1 MKAFKKVCSIVLSS
15 LMICQNGVFAT
26 TNNSIKF
33 ENKKT
38 YFKTAAKYTAGGV
51 LGLTG
56 IGLIA
61 FGLNEVIK
69 DNNLKNILGGH
80 NTSNWKDRYN
90 DIPDKNRELSYED
103 YCKFYVSRASDG
115 MYLHN
120 CILDESNT
128 NTRKLDK
135 KFITS
140 VMERRYAHLQQVKYV
155 MEHFIKQTSD
165 DKYIENVLDNRISQF
180 EKSIEPEELKKS
192 YKKRCE
198 ELKKYKS
205 IKTIPTFEKH
215 CEFEKG
221 IVVEFELPRLREI
234 KGKGISAQKD
244 RDTLLEL
251 YDLIDK
257 LLKILLY
264 CPDKITDLKL
274 SDKSVDR
281 IYDIIMNDPS
291 LSSFRGVTYVLGQ
304 KKINKKNEWIT
315 SRKYEPFMITSHEKT
330 DRIISMLETYTK
342 DCDNEHFYLE
352 EFCIGI
358 SSIPW
363 FCEGEEEFCI
373 GKNFPK
379 SKNLP
384 NPYRGK
390 HGVY

>member
-1 MKAFKKVCSIVLSS
+1 MKVCKKVCSVALSG
-15 LMICQNGVFAT
+15 LIMCQNGVFAA
-26 TNNSIKF
+26 TNNSIKV
-33 ENKKT
+33 EKKKPS
-38 YFKTAAKYTAGGV
+38 FKTVAKYTAGGV

-69 DNNLKNILGGH
+69 DNNLKNILGDH

-103 YCKFYVSRASDG
+103 YCKFYVSQASDG
-115 MYLHN
+115 RNLHN

-165 DKYIENVLDNRISQF
+165 DKYIENVLDNKISQF

-192 YKKRCE
+192 YKETYENKDETVFKNPSFE
-198 ELKKYKS
+198 EY
-205 IKTIPTFEKH
+205 

-291 LSSFRGVTYVLGQ
+291 LSSVRGVTYVLGQ

-330 DRIISMLETYTK
+330 DRIISMLETYTN
-342 DCDNEHFYLE
+342 DCDNEYFCLE

-363 FCEGEEEFCI
+363 VCEGKEEFCI

-379 SKNLP
+379 SKDLP